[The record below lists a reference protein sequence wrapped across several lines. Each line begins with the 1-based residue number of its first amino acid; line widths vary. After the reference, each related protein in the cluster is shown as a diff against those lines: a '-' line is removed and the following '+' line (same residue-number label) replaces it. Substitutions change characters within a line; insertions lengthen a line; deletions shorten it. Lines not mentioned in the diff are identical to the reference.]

1 MYKLKCRAY
10 TLIEMII
17 VVIALWILLWM
28 GIHGL
33 TTLDANKYYS
43 ESCVN
48 LLYGPLNEWV
58 YYAAT
63 SKQLSGELLPD
74 SYLIQKEAWNSG
86 FTLRY
91 EKDWKEE
98 VYYTG
103 FLSDLSY
110 CAKWEK
116 YQVSFSMYFDQ
127 IKMYPSLH
135 SYGDENGFEI
145 LKKDGTSL
153 TSLTTGALHL
163 KFCSPSSENLCR
175 DFWEIIFDAR
185 TAMIKKR
192 FCKLYYP
199 KDASDPG
206 KEKKCKEWTTGN

>member
-10 TLIEMII
+10 SLIEMII
-17 VVIALWILLWM
+17 VVIALWILLWV

-63 SKQLSGELLPD
+63 SKQLSGELSPD

-91 EKDWKEE
+91 EKDWKQE

-103 FLSDLSY
+103 LLSDLSY

-116 YQVSFSMYFDQ
+116 YQVSFSMDFDQ
-127 IKMYPSLH
+127 IKMFPSLH

-145 LKKDGTSL
+145 LKKDG

>member
-63 SKQLSGELLPD
+63 SKQLSGELSPD

-91 EKDWKEE
+91 EKAWKEE

-110 CAKWEK
+110 CSKWEK
-116 YQVSFSMYFDQ
+116 YQVSFSMDFDQ
-127 IKMYPSLH
+127 IKMFPSLH

-153 TSLTTGALHL
+153 TTGALRL

>member
-63 SKQLSGELLPD
+63 SKQLSGELSPD
-74 SYLIQKEAWNSG
+74 MYLIQKEAWNSG

-91 EKDWKEE
+91 QKNWKEE

-103 FLSDLSY
+103 FLSEISY
-110 CAKWEK
+110 CAKWDK
-116 YQVSFSMYFDQ
+116 YQVSFSMDFDQ
-127 IKMYPSLH
+127 IKMSPSLH

-145 LKKDGTSL
+145 LKKDG

>member
-10 TLIEMII
+10 SLIEMII
-17 VVIALWILLWM
+17 VVIALWILLWV

-116 YQVSFSMYFDQ
+116 YQVSFSMDFDQ

-145 LKKDGTSL
+145 LKKDG

>member
-63 SKQLSGELLPD
+63 SKQLSGELSPD
-74 SYLIQKEAWNSG
+74 MYLIQKEAWNSG

-91 EKDWKEE
+91 QKNWKEE

-103 FLSDLSY
+103 FLSEISY
-110 CAKWEK
+110 CAKWDK
-116 YQVSFSMYFDQ
+116 YQVSFSMDFDQ
-127 IKMYPSLH
+127 IKMSPSLH

-145 LKKDGTSL
+145 LKKDG

-199 KDASDPG
+199 KDESDPA

>member
-17 VVIALWILLWM
+17 VVLTLWILIWL
-28 GIHGL
+28 GIRGL

-58 YYAAT
+58 YYAAM
-63 SKQLSGELLPD
+63 SKQLSGDITPD
-74 SYLIQKEAWNSG
+74 MYLIQKEAWNSG

-98 VYYTG
+98 IYHTG
-103 FLSDLSY
+103 FLSQLPY
-110 CAKWEK
+110 CAKGEK
-116 YQVSFSMYFDQ
+116 YQISFSMDFDR
-127 IKMYPSLH
+127 IKMVPSLH
-135 SYGDENGFEI
+135 SYGDKSGFEI
-145 LKKDGTSL
+145 LKNDGTSL
-153 TSLTTGALHL
+153 ATGALHL
-163 KFCSPSSENLCR
+163 KFCSPSSENICHY
-175 DFWEIIFDAR
+175 FWEIIFDAR

-192 FCKLYYP
+192 FCKIYYP
-199 KDASDPG
+199 KDVSDPN
-206 KEKKCKEWTTGN
+206 KEKKCREWTTGE

>member
-10 TLIEMII
+10 SLIEMII
-17 VVIALWILLWM
+17 VVIALWILLWV

-48 LLYGPLNEWV
+48 LLYGPLNEWG

-63 SKQLSGELLPD
+63 SKQLSGELSPD

-91 EKDWKEE
+91 EKDWKQE

-103 FLSDLSY
+103 LLSDLSY

-116 YQVSFSMYFDQ
+116 YQVSFSMDFDQ
-127 IKMYPSLH
+127 IKMFPSLH

-145 LKKDGTSL
+145 LKKDG

>member
-1 MYKLKCRAY
+1 M
-10 TLIEMII
+10 
-17 VVIALWILLWM
+17 IALWILLWV

-116 YQVSFSMYFDQ
+116 YQVSFSMDFDQ

-145 LKKDGTSL
+145 LKKDG